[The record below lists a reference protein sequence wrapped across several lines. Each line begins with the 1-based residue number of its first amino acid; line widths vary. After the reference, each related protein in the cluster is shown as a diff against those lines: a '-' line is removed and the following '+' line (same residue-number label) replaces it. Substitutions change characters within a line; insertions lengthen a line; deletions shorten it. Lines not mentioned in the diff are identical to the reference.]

1 MSQSLDLSR
10 AVDRAAEAVV
20 KARHVVALV
29 GAGMSVESGIP
40 PFRGPGGLWTK
51 YGEPSSLGYRQFM
64 DDPALWWAR
73 RLEEEKTPGNATYD
87 MKDALDGAKPNPG
100 HYALA
105 EMERMGALKYV
116 ITQNVDGLHFR
127 ADSVNVAEIHGNRTK
142 LRCLEC
148 TLRVDKDDFPVETL
162 PPTCPECAGTMKIDT
177 VMFGEPIPVD
187 VLKVCLGQVDLCDC
201 MLMIGTSGTVHP
213 AAGMPR
219 AAKERGAVVVE
230 INPSPTSLSRL
241 ADIMLTGP
249 SGEVLP
255 LLAAKVRDNLGES

>member
-1 MSQSLDLSR
+1 MSESR
-10 AVDRAAEAVV
+10 DFSEAVDRAASAVV

-73 RLEEEKTPGNATYD
+73 RLEEEKTPGNAAYD
-87 MKDALDGAKPNPG
+87 MKAALDGAKPNPG

-105 EMERMGALKYV
+105 EMERMGALQYV

-127 ADSVNVAEIHGNRTK
+127 AGSVNVAEIHGNRTK
-142 LRCLEC
+142 LRCIEC
-148 TLRVDKDDFPVETL
+148 ALRVGRDDFHVENF
-162 PPTCPECAGTMKIDT
+162 PPLCPECLGTMKIDT
-177 VMFGEPIPVD
+177 VMFGEPIPAD
-187 VLKVCLGQVDLCDC
+187 VLKVCLDQVDLCDC

-219 AAKERGAVVVE
+219 AAKDRGAVVVE
-230 INPSPTSLSRL
+230 INPSPTSLSLL

-255 LLAAKVRDNLGES
+255 LVAAKVRDSLGKS